1 MRISSFYE
9 YLIYVK
15 PLQNSRKKHRI
26 FDRGLC
32 YPKFMR
38 IISQAEIKV
47 KSIRM
52 AFRIDKI
59 FR

>member
-9 YLIYVK
+9 YLIYMK
-15 PLQNSRKKHRI
+15 PLQN
-26 FDRGLC
+26 FNRGLC
-32 YPKFMR
+32 YSKFMR

-47 KSIRM
+47 KSIRI
-52 AFRIDKI
+52 AFHIDKT